1 MKNILFLIA
10 FFPIIL
16 FGQLRADQLPEI
28 TDPAGTD
35 AFYSAE
41 RGSFQKITLA
51 RLTGVI

>member
-28 TDPAGTD
+28 TDPVGTD
-35 AFYSAE
+35 AFYSA
-41 RGSFQKITLA
+41 
-51 RLTGVI
+51 